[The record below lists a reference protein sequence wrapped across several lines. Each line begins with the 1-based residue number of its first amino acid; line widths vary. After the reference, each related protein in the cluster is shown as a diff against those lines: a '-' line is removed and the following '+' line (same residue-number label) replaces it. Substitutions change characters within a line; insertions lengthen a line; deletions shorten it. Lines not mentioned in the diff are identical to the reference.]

1 VTVLPPPTGRPALV
15 TPPAGD
21 RAGPPLGGSARWTV
35 GLGERSCP
43 DRGGQPERVLRGSG
57 GAWAFGE
64 NGRVREVWNRGRSL
78 LVVGGLLAGALA
90 PARYQPL
97 AHQVPLYAL
106 AAVVLLGWIGWLGW
120 LPAPVG
126 GTDIGLVVCGVAG
139 TVLALLLP
147 DGPAL
152 GVPAIVAVR
161 AGASWQPRPAA
172 GLVAALSIGC
182 IAGRAPV
189 LDGRSPWWLLFAPA
203 LLTGCLIAG
212 WARAQNARLAAQ
224 AERERARAAA
234 LDERARIAREI
245 HDILA
250 HALSALSVQLETA
263 DALLDGGRTGQAQ
276 ESVRRAGQLAREG
289 LAETRRAIGALRG
302 DSVPLPELLDAL
314 VAGYRSNVDS
324 AVAVRITGVPRP
336 LEPDAALALYRTAQ
350 EALTN
355 AHKHAPGAPVEL
367 TLAFG
372 DAQVALSVVNGARLG
387 AVGPLA
393 AAGGGYG
400 LAGLRERAELAG
412 GSLTAG
418 PVGDG
423 YQVGVTIPA

>member
-1 VTVLPPPTGRPALV
+1 MTAPPRRPS
-15 TPPAGD
+15 
-21 RAGPPLGGSARWTV
+21 AGPPLAARP
-35 GLGERSCP
+35 P
-43 DRGGQPERVLRGSG
+43 DRREHPAWERAGSG
-57 GAWAFGE
+57 AFGE
-64 NGRVREVWNRGRSL
+64 NGRVREVWSRGRRL
-78 LVVGGLLAGALA
+78 LIVCAILFGTLA

-106 AAVVLLGWIGWLGW
+106 AVTVLLGWIGWLGW
-120 LPAPVG
+120 LPAPAAAS
-126 GTDIGLVVCGVAG
+126 DIGMVVCGVAG
-139 TVLALLLP
+139 TALALLQP
-147 DGPAL
+147 DGAAL
-152 GVPAIVAVR
+152 GLPAIVAVR
-161 AGASWQPRPAA
+161 AGASWQLRHAA
-172 GLVAALSIGC
+172 GLVAALSIGYT
-182 IAGRAPV
+182 AARVPL
-189 LDGRSPWWLLFAPA
+189 LDGRSPWWLLFLPA
-203 LLTGCLIAG
+203 LLTACLIVG
-212 WARAQNARLAAQ
+212 RSRALNARLAEQ
-224 AERERARAAA
+224 ADRERARAAA

-250 HALSALSVQLETA
+250 HALAALTVQLETA
-263 DALLDGGRTGQAQ
+263 DALLDSGRTGQAQ
-276 ESVRRAGQLAREG
+276 ESVRRAGKLAREG

-314 VAGYRSNVDS
+314 VVGYRSNVDS

-372 DAQVALSVVNGARLG
+372 AAQVALSVVNGARLG

-423 YQVGVTIPA
+423 YRVGVTIPA